1 MVKASVPRPYWEE
14 EHVQGEH
21 REKKMGLK
29 SSFKLE
35 HSSSMWALMS
45 WIEQCLMALPPP
57 KSPPS

>member
-14 EHVQGEH
+14 EHVQGER
-21 REKKMGLK
+21 REKK

-45 WIEQCLMALPPP
+45 WIEQRLMAYPLP
-57 KSPPS
+57 KGPPS